1 MAVLLDDAL
10 VQYLYRSESAV
21 TNEPFTLGGWFYTN
35 DAATEQVCVCLGRDG
50 AAFPAWSVLFTPASA
65 GQNFRIKKRH
75 STGTA
80 SASGATVY
88 ALNTW
93 YHIVGV
99 FAADDDRKLYINGV
113 LETSTTTSGLDGS
126 VPNQFEIGARKSS
139 SVANP
144 LSGGFAEVFMYDV
157 ALTVEEIA
165 CLAKYYSPEHIRPGN
180 RRAYVRGIGR
190 AASVRDEQTGQTF
203 THVGSFTR
211 VDHVPIRYSNKGEA
225 PRSKATL
232 APITPA
238 PCITAAVEVVAP
250 AVVFSGITVTP
261 DPCAAAVAVVVSP
274 LIIGLTR
281 AGLTWPFIFK
291 RVHIPVT
298 GVSIMSVSTYSGNAL
313 VNLITKNTA
322 WPVSSTRYLAL
333 FTAVTGLAD
342 NSLAT
347 SAEVNTGGYSRLQ
360 VEGATGRTFSTSA
373 ALAASN
379 QQDWLFATATGSWG
393 TITHIALVDSST
405 ILGGNVVAWGVLQ
418 TARPISNG
426 DTFRVLTGD
435 LDVLITNV

>member
-10 VQYLYRSESAV
+10 VQYLYRPESAV

-35 DAATEQVCVCLGRDG
+35 DAAVEQVCVCLGRDG
-50 AAFPAWSVLFTPASA
+50 AAFPAWSVLFTSASA

-99 FAADDDRKLYINGV
+99 FTADNDRKLYVNGA
-113 LETSTTTSGLDGS
+113 LETSTTVEGLDGS

-139 SVANP
+139 SVVNP
-144 LSGGFAEVFMYDV
+144 LSGGFAEVFMFDV
-157 ALTVEEIA
+157 ALTAEEIA
-165 CLAKYYSPEHIRPGN
+165 CLAKYYSPEHIRPGS
-180 RRAYVRGIGR
+180 RRAYARGIGR
-190 AASVRDEQTGQTF
+190 SESVRDEATGQTF
-203 THVGSFTR
+203 THVGGFSR
-211 VDHVPIRYSNKGEA
+211 VDHPPMRYSSKGEA
-225 PRSKATL
+225 PRTKVTL
-232 APITPA
+232 GPTTPA
-238 PCITAAVEVVAP
+238 PCIALAAEVIAP
-250 AVVFSGITVTP
+250 TVVFSGITITP
-261 DPCAAAVAVVVSP
+261 DPCSSAAAVVVSP

-281 AGLTWPFIFK
+281 AGMTWPFIFK
-291 RVHIPVT
+291 RVHIPMT
-298 GVSIMSVSTYSGNAL
+298 GVSTMSVSTYSGNAM
-313 VNLITKNTA
+313 VNILTKNTA
-322 WPVSSTRYLAL
+322 WPVSSARYLAL
-333 FTAVTGLAD
+333 FTSSTGLST

-347 SAEVNTGGYSRLQ
+347 SSEVNTGGYSRLQ
-360 VEGATGRTFSTSA
+360 VEGATGRTFSDASA
-373 ALAASN
+373 MASSN
-379 QQDWLFATATGSWG
+379 QQDWLFPTATGSWG
-393 TITHIALVDSST
+393 TITHIALVDSAT